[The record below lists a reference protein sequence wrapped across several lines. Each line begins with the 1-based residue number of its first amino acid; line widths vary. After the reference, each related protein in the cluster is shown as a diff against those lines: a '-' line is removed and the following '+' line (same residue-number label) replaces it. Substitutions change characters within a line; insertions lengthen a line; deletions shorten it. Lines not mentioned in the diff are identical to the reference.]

1 MRKKTLVFLLSAFF
15 GLVPASFAKTHRELF
30 SVSCDTLWP
39 AVKDVIRNSGKYGVI
54 GIDNTEMTI
63 SYNIGGFLGGKRT
76 NSLVLNRQSDNSCE
90 MQVQTSFSGLAHND
104 EGDLKK
110 RIEAELARESTH

>member
-1 MRKKTLVFLLSAFF
+1 MRKRGVLLFLLVLA
-15 GLVPASFAKTHRELF
+15 GLVPVSFAKTHREMFL
-30 SVSCDTLWP
+30 VSCDVLWP

-63 SYNIGGFLGGKRT
+63 SYNIGGFLGGKRI
-76 NSLVLNRQSDNSCE
+76 NSLVLNRQGENACE

-104 EGDLKK
+104 EGDLRK
-110 RIEAELARESTH
+110 RVEEALARQSTH

>member
-1 MRKKTLVFLLSAFF
+1 MRKITLVLLLSA
-15 GLVPASFAKTHRELF
+15 LVGVVPRSFAKTHRDMFL
-30 SVSCDTLWP
+30 VSCDALWP
-39 AVKDVIRNSGKYGVI
+39 VVKNVIRNSGKYGVI

-63 SYNIGGFLGGKRT
+63 SYNIGGFVAGKRI
-76 NSLVLNRQSDNSCE
+76 NSLVLNRQGENSCE

-110 RIEAELARESTH
+110 RVEAALARESTH